1 MNRSGW
7 TPDEVLLYL
16 LAAAWLVM
24 VASRAWWLRRALERQ
39 ASLGRVG
46 LLDPPGAWR
55 RIGVAVISGCYL
67 LSGTFAILAASL
79 MILLGGSMEIFME
92 PPMLGQGFWSGVLMV
107 VYLTLTIINI
117 VRWLGKTA
125 SEYERRGSQAT
136 MKSEAGSQ
144 GLWRVLHP
152 PVGVAL
158 VLILV
163 ASLKTLV
170 TGLDDPLDM
179 YMRPWLIA
187 VIGQGLILIGLAFQ
201 AAMALLRLPV
211 AQIDGIDLRTFR
223 TLMQLLAWLHF
234 GLACLMFSI
243 LGIVFFFLFL
253 GFAWV
258 SGRGRKET
266 RQFGTL
272 SLLAGSVS
280 RAAPL
285 GEELRR
291 QVDVVDLASAQRLLG
306 LAHDLD
312 EGDEPRVAICRWDVV
327 PETSRFEVCTADDA
341 GLLAAGLRHA
351 VAHERERLERSRE
364 LADARGW
371 WVYFSAVLTITGIM
385 LGFLGYYIVPKF
397 KRILADFDFAP
408 PSMAQVA
415 LTSLDDMSL
424 IWVLWWVSCF
434 SGTGLLILKSLSVS
448 YAWRRPVEWFGFR
461 WGARG
466 WAPDLLRSLRWVVLG
481 NRPLDQAL
489 EALAVAPHPFA
500 MRSQLHQAAAKVRQG
515 HDPWQSLADT
525 RWLLPREVELL
536 QTAQSVGN
544 LPWALDTL
552 SQSLEA
558 GQVAR
563 QLWWAQTLQLVMTV
577 LLGGVIGFVALGLIG
592 PFFLMITFF

>member
-7 TPDEVLLYL
+7 TPEEVLLYL
-16 LAAAWLVM
+16 LAAAWLTQ
-24 VASRAWWLRRALERQ
+24 VAWLAWWLQRSLERQ

-46 LLDPPGAWR
+46 LLEHPSAWR
-55 RIGVAVISGCYL
+55 RIWVTVVQGSNL
-67 LSGTFAILAASL
+67 LAGSIAILAATFL
-79 MILLGGSMEIFME
+79 GLLGIDGN
-92 PPMLGQGFWSGVLMV
+92 PPVFPDMLWNGAVLAG
-107 VYLTLTIINI
+107 YLALSLVN
-117 VRWLGKTA
+117 VLRWLGKTGP
-125 SEYERRGSQAT
+125 EYERRGRQVTTAAT
-136 MKSEAGSQ
+136 RGPGFRRILS
-144 GLWRVLHP
+144 P
-152 PVGVAL
+152 PIGVAL
-158 VLILV
+158 ILIVMAGLV
-163 ASLKTLV
+163 ASFSYLV
-170 TGLDDPLDM
+170 YPYGQS
-179 YMRPWLIA
+179 YVPWVVAIA
-187 VIGQGLILIGLAFQ
+187 GQGLMVSGLAFQ
-201 AAMALLRLPV
+201 AALSLLMLPAGSV
-211 AQIDGIDLRTFR
+211 DATDRRTFR

-371 WVYFSAVLTITGIM
+371 WVYFSAVLTITTLM

-397 KRILADFDFAP
+397 KRILEDFDFAP

-424 IWVLWWVSCF
+424 IWALWWVSCF

-448 YAWRRPVEWFGFR
+448 YAWRSPVEWFGFR

-552 SQSLEA
+552 SRSLEA
-558 GQVAR
+558 RQVER

-577 LLGGVIGFVALGLIG
+577 LLGGVIGYVALGLIA
-592 PFFLMITFF
+592 PFFLMISFF